1 MDTSKYKTPNFY
13 IENIS
18 NKSTE
23 CLDIILSEFDS
34 KEADSYLSN
43 NGSIRIMI
51 DEINIKNDEAIKDL
65 FKKVFILMFKN
76 NSKYLILIDGNDIPY
91 KYSHILS
98 DIDSDLEDNEYENK
112 KIDIYISDR
121 YFINYIYSFL
131 NCELG
136 NKIFTFK
143 KFNFLFFQSEE
154 EKKFFVKEKKMI
166 TYPII
171 KKYIAFSDKNL
182 NCIEVNNIKELPNL
196 DGDNKYIHLKIT
208 VDDDDDNNL
217 DNINGKFF
225 IEKLIIF
232 IKEEVLEK
240 HIDISIISLNFI
252 FNVGNYD
259 KIINGLEKLFS
270 EDNISSDKEKKC
282 RILLEFKDFKL
293 LNKLIKNGFL
303 NKTKNIKVSFGL
315 TSLMCNLEYP

>member
-171 KKYIAFSDKNL
+171 KKYISFSDKNL
-182 NCIEVNNIKELPNL
+182 NCIEVNNIEELPNL

-208 VDDDDDNNL
+208 VDDDNNL
-217 DNINGKFF
+217 DNINGKSF
-225 IEKLIIF
+225 IEKLILF

-252 FNVGNYD
+252 FNVGDYN
-259 KIINGLEKLFS
+259 KIINDLENLFS
-270 EDNISSDKEKKC
+270 EDNISSDKKKKG